1 MRLFEFANDSVKQ
14 ITKPEVESILRKA
27 GYENLKWD
35 GNKLRVL
42 VQIPDGAK
50 KNQFRA
56 DTLKEVLNIF
66 SPLGGQ
72 FSDDAGLGS
81 LGGVVFPNSPIS
93 IMVKDLGKQ
102 GDNSAGVANE
112 IELAN
117 IIQSVIDKYKSANV
131 TFVDPR
137 GKTLTIRNA
146 TEVIVAGRQ
155 TAGGVKA
162 DVVIKSEKG
171 SLPISIKKLDA
182 DMWES
187 ADSAF
192 GKRARAVIE
201 DLVAKGIVEI
211 NQIGTRKVKGGTIPV
226 YELSKEIVM
235 EPTEDEALKA
245 IFGSDLNPK
254 GGVVIQTFKPEH
266 FKQEGN
272 NVTVASHAVISSWDD
287 IPESHLMVWLIRNNK
302 DRNSESLGLAGLRP
316 LGVTLTRGIGA
327 KGTKDVI
334 LVDKNGNVVQRKK

>member
-1 MRLFEFANDSVKQ
+1 MRLFELTTNSVKQ
-14 ITKPEVESILRKA
+14 ITKPEVESVLRKA

-56 DTLKEVLNIF
+56 ETLKEVLNILKK
-66 SPLGGQ
+66 LGGQ
-72 FSDDAGLGS
+72 YSSDPGLGS

-93 IMVKDLGKQ
+93 IMVKDIGKQ

-117 IIQSVIDKYKSANV
+117 IIQSVIDKYGSANV

-137 GKTLTIRNA
+137 GKTLSIQNA

-162 DVVIKSEKG
+162 DVVLKG
-171 SLPISIKKLDA
+171 PKGTLPISIKKLDA

-192 GKRARAVIE
+192 GKRARTIID
-201 DLVAKGIVEI
+201 DLVAKGIV
-211 NQIGTRKVKGGTIPV
+211 QIKQIASRNLKGVGTIPV

-235 EPTEDEALKA
+235 EPTPEEALRA
-245 IFGSDLNPK
+245 IFGTDLNPK
-254 GGVVIQTFKPEH
+254 GGVVVQTFKPEH
-266 FKQEGN
+266 FKQDGN
-272 NVTVASHAVISSWDD
+272 NVTVSSHAVISSWED

-334 LVDKNGNVVQRKK
+334 LVDKNGNVVKRK